1 VARRRKKKS
10 LKPKR
15 PRHPSRYF
23 QCPRCGSMTLT
34 IDFVKIKGNEEEK
47 MAIAKCGNCHLYCEL
62 KVPKVLDRVDVYNK
76 IVDLSYDN
84 KLNECE
90 KTQEEIETE
99 ETSETEEEADAKQ

>member
-1 VARRRKKKS
+1 MARRRRKKS

-34 IDFVKIKGNEEEK
+34 IDFVKIKGNDEEK
-47 MAIAKCGNCHLYCEL
+47 IAIAKCGNCHLYCEL

-84 KLNECE
+84 KLSECE
-90 KTQEEIETE
+90 KTEEMKLEEGNIEEDE
-99 ETSETEEEADAKQ
+99 EQ